1 MDTGAYILIGMLV
14 LGLAAAVGIG
24 IGVYKIKKKVR
35 DISRTAFGTDNF
47 LEGYKQQE
55 QELAD
60 TPRSLNAMTNL
71 LLPSITRDFPEFN
84 YNQAKSRAE
93 FLVKAYLNSLESGK
107 TKELKAEQISDS
119 ISEKVQAIIND
130 LDSTGKRVFYDDI
143 VIHRTEISN
152 YKRKDGMCIVT
163 FQSSVAF
170 LNYYLDENDNV
181 VGGRRDLKRQTVFET
196 DYTYIQDADKIK
208 ESGNYSS
215 ISLSCPHCGAPVKNL
230 GAKFCE
236 YCGSGVKEINV
247 YSWNFTDIRE
257 TDKTTKKY
265 F

>member
-1 MDTGAYILIGMLV
+1 MDYGIYIFLGVVVV
-14 LGLAAAVGIG
+14 LAVVIM
-24 IGVYKIKKKVR
+24 VAVNKIKAKIR
-35 DISRTAFGTDNF
+35 DVSRTAFGTDNF

-55 QELAD
+55 QVLAD
-60 TPRSLNAMTNL
+60 TPRSLNAMTKL

-93 FLVKAYLNSLESGK
+93 VLVKAYLNSLESGDL
-107 TKELKAEQISDS
+107 KELKAEQISSS
-119 ISEKVQAIIND
+119 IPEKAEAIIND
-130 LDSTGKRVFYDDI
+130 LASTGKRVFYDDI
-143 VIHRTEISN
+143 VIHKTEISD
-152 YKRKDGMCIVT
+152 YQRKDGMCIVT

-170 LNYYLDENDNV
+170 LNYYLDESDNV
-181 VGGRRDLKRQTVFET
+181 VGGRRDLKRQTVFES
-196 DYTYIQDADKIK
+196 DYTYIQDPEKIRA
-208 ESGNYSS
+208 SGNYES

-247 YSWNFTDIRE
+247 FSWNFTDIRE

>member
-1 MDTGAYILIGMLV
+1 MDYGIYIFLGIVVV
-14 LGLAAAVGIG
+14 LTVVIVVAVRK
-24 IGVYKIKKKVR
+24 VKAKVR
-35 DISRTAFGTDNF
+35 EVSRTAFGTDDF
-47 LEGYKQQE
+47 IEGYKKQE
-55 QELAD
+55 QVLAD
-60 TPRSLNAMTNL
+60 TPRSLNAMTKL
-71 LLPSITRDFPEFN
+71 LLPSISRDFPEFN
-84 YNQAKSRAE
+84 YNQVKSRAE
-93 FLVKAYLNSLESGK
+93 VLVKAYLNSLESGDL
-107 TKELKAEQISDS
+107 KELKAEQISSS
-119 ISEKVQAIIND
+119 IPEKAEAIIND
-130 LDSTGKRVFYDDI
+130 LASTGKRVFYDDI
-143 VIHRTEISN
+143 IIHKTEISN
-152 YKRKDGMCIVT
+152 YQRQDGMCIVT

-196 DYTYIQDADKIK
+196 DYTYVQDPDKIRA
-208 ESGNYSS
+208 SGNYES

-236 YCGSGVKEINV
+236 YCGSGVKEINL

>member
-1 MDTGAYILIGMLV
+1 MDYGIYIFLGIVAVLAVVILV
-14 LGLAAAVGIG
+14 A
-24 IGVYKIKKKVR
+24 VYKIKAKIR
-35 DISRTAFGTDNF
+35 DVSRTAFGTDNF
-47 LEGYKQQE
+47 LEGYKKQE

-60 TPRSLNAMTNL
+60 TPRSLHAMTNL

-84 YNQAKSRAE
+84 YDQAKSRSE
-93 FLVKAYLNSLESGK
+93 VLVKAYLNSLESGN
-107 TKELKAEQISDS
+107 THELKSEQISDS
-119 ISEKVQAIIND
+119 ISEKAQSIIND
-130 LDSTGKRVFYDDI
+130 LASTGKRVFYDDI
-143 VIHRTEISN
+143 VIHRTEISD

-170 LNYYLDENDNV
+170 LNYYLDENDTV
-181 VGGRRDLKRQTVFET
+181 VGGRRDLKRQTVFES
-196 DYTYIQDADKIK
+196 DYTYIQDSNKLK

-230 GAKFCE
+230 GTKFCE
-236 YCGSGVKEINV
+236 YCGSGVKEINI

>member
-1 MDTGAYILIGMLV
+1 MDYGIYIFLGIVVV
-14 LGLAAAVGIG
+14 LAVVIM
-24 IGVYKIKKKVR
+24 VAVNKIKAKIR
-35 DISRTAFGTDNF
+35 DVSRTAFGTDDF
-47 LEGYKQQE
+47 LEGYKHQE
-55 QELAD
+55 QVLAD

-71 LLPSITRDFPEFN
+71 LLPSITRDFSEFN

-93 FLVKAYLNSLESGK
+93 VLVKAYLNSLESGN
-107 TKELKAEQISDS
+107 TTELKAEQISNS
-119 ISEKVQAIIND
+119 IPEKVQSIIND
-130 LDSTGKRVFYDDI
+130 LVSTGKRVFYDDI
-143 VIHRTEISN
+143 VIHRTEISD

-181 VGGRRDLKRQTVFET
+181 VGGRRDLKRQTVFES
-196 DYTYIQDADKIK
+196 DYTYIQDPDKIK

-230 GAKFCE
+230 GTKFCE

-247 YSWNFTDIRE
+247 LSWNFTDIRE